1 MVPRSAERLPQHLP
15 DRHALQHQFGP
26 RLLPLLEN
34 ADDGEW
40 QALIDEARAER
51 ERLEEELHTGR
62 DRLLELNSGG
72 AGEGDA
78 LVEAILEQDDQFALP
93 IYMETLFDAFG
104 IDSEDHSEN
113 ALILKPSEKMLD
125 ASFPLGDDEGV
136 TITYDRDQA
145 LSREDMQFITWE
157 HPMVQGGMDLVLSG
171 SMGNTAVALI
181 KNKALKPGTVLLELL
196 YVSEVVAPRSLQL
209 GRYLPP
215 AALRCLLDTNGNDLA
230 VACRSKLLTISW
242 KACHGPAPTVRT
254 GPARS
259 THPAHQ
265 RR

>member
-1 MVPRSAERLPQHLP
+1 M
-15 DRHALQHQFGP
+15 QHQFGP

-51 ERLEEELHTGR
+51 ERLEQELHTGR

-78 LVEAILEQDDQFALP
+78 LVEDILEQDDQFALP

-125 ASFPLGDDEGV
+125 ASFPWATTKV
-136 TITYDRDQA
+136 
-145 LSREDMQFITWE
+145 
-157 HPMVQGGMDLVLSG
+157 
-171 SMGNTAVALI
+171 
-181 KNKALKPGTVLLELL
+181 
-196 YVSEVVAPRSLQL
+196 
-209 GRYLPP
+209 
-215 AALRCLLDTNGNDLA
+215 
-230 VACRSKLLTISW
+230 
-242 KACHGPAPTVRT
+242 
-254 GPARS
+254 
-259 THPAHQ
+259 
-265 RR
+265 